1 MMCSIRHSHVLLAGC
16 VTLAM
21 ASTSH
26 AQAPAAPAADLT
38 PFKAVYKLDF
48 APANE
53 TSPFTGGHGRLAIEI
68 NGSRCT
74 EYRVVRTMTG
84 TLNTQN
90 GSLAVQSEATI
101 TEHPAA
107 SQLAVS
113 FSERV
118 NGKVTKQYSIV
129 GRKNGD
135 GSVTLTSRD
144 LPGGKAELPK
154 GTVLP
159 MQHELMVNAAAT
171 AGRKSIAA
179 NVYNPEI
186 SMTTVEHTAHAFG
199 AENKA
204 ALPAG
209 HPANVDGLKTTPRH
223 RVELIFRDQKT
234 GKVRAQER
242 MTRFTNGILTVSDT
256 LTEQLKIKAAIASL
270 TMLPQR
276 PCS

>member
-1 MMCSIRHSHVLLAGC
+1 MMNGIRHSHILLAGC
-16 VTLAM
+16 MTLAM
-21 ASTSH
+21 TSAAH

-53 TSPFTGGHGRLAIEI
+53 KSPFTSGHGRLAIEI

-74 EYRVVRTMTG
+74 EYRAVRTMTG

-90 GSLAVQSEATI
+90 GSLAIQSEATI
-101 TEHPAA
+101 TENPAG

-113 FSERV
+113 FVERV
-118 NGKVTKQYSIV
+118 NGKVTKQYSLA

-135 GSVTLTSRD
+135 GGVTITSRD

-154 GTVLP
+154 GTLLP
-159 MQHELMVNAAAT
+159 MQHELMVNAAAA

-179 NVYNPEI
+179 SVYNPEI
-186 SMTTVEHTAHAFG
+186 SMTTVEHTAHVFG

-209 HPANVDGLKTTPRH
+209 HPANVDALKAMPRH

-242 MTRFTNGILTVSDT
+242 MTRFPNGILTVSDT
-256 LTEQLKIKAAIASL
+256 LTEQLKIKAALGSL
-270 TMLPQR
+270 TLLPQR
-276 PCS
+276 ACS

>member
-1 MMCSIRHSHVLLAGC
+1 MRCSIRHSRILLAGC
-16 VTLAM
+16 ILLAGLTP
-21 ASTSH
+21 SRGQT
-26 AQAPAAPAADLT
+26 PAMPAADLV

-53 TSPFTGGHGRLAIEI
+53 KSPFTGGQGRLAIEI

-74 EYRVVRTMTG
+74 EYRAVRTMNG
-84 TLNTQN
+84 TLNTPN
-90 GSLAVQSEATI
+90 GSLAIQSEATI
-101 TEHPAA
+101 AEHPAA

-113 FSERV
+113 FVERV
-118 NGKVTKQYSIV
+118 NGKVTKQYSLV

-135 GSVTLTSRD
+135 GGVTITSRD

-154 GTVLP
+154 GTLLP
-159 MQHELMVNAAAT
+159 MQHELMVNAAAA
-171 AGRKSIAA
+171 AGRKRIAA

-186 SMTTVEHTAHAFG
+186 STTTVEHTVLSFG
-199 AENKA
+199 AESKA

-209 HPANVDGLKTTPRH
+209 HPANMDALKTTPRH

-256 LTEQLKIKAAIASL
+256 LTEQLKIKAALASL